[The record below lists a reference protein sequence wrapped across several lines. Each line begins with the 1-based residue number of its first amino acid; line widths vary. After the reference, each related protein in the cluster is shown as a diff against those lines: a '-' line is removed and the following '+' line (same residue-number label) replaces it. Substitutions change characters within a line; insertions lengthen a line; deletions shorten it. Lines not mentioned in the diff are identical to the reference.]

1 MGYPQPPVFKRPSA
15 GTFPEGS
22 YEECQASLDPGVNYF
37 VDPCRDKPYYG
48 GIRGALDRSDF
59 EINPDGEKDEEDKGS
74 FLDSIIKELVI
85 EDLRGSNKADE
96 DVGSIMGGPVSY
108 ALKAKGNA
116 ADMLTKA
123 MGNFGLAKSLI

>member
-1 MGYPQPPVFKRPSA
+1 MPLVEIQTDPPYVLDEIPRTYDFDIFRDF
-15 GTFPEGS
+15 FPES
-22 YEECQASLDPGVNYF
+22 ESEEETFEDV
-37 VDPCRDKPYYG
+37 VKDERD
-48 GIRGALDRSDF
+48 RGA
-59 EINPDGEKDEEDKGS
+59 
-74 FLDSIIKELVI
+74 FLDNIIKELVI
-85 EDLRGSNKADE
+85 RDLAVDNKADE

>member
-1 MGYPQPPVFKRPSA
+1 MSLAPIQTRPPIVLDEIPRTIDPDSFDYERMLREIEYGKDPDEEYDKEVEDAKKR
-15 GTFPEGS
+15 GTF
-22 YEECQASLDPGVNYF
+22 LDNII
-37 VDPCRDKPYYG
+37 REL
-48 GIRGALDRSDF
+48 GIR
-59 EINPDGEKDEEDKGS
+59 
-74 FLDSIIKELVI
+74 
-85 EDLRGSNKADE
+85 DLAVGNKADE

>member
-1 MGYPQPPVFKRPSA
+1 MGYPQPPVFKRPPA

-37 VDPCRDKPYYG
+37 VDPCRDKPYHG
-48 GIRGALDRSDF
+48 GLPEFDLER
-59 EINPDGEKDEEDKGS
+59 DGEKDEEDKGS

-85 EDLRGSNKADE
+85 EDLRSSNKADE
-96 DVGSIMGGPVSY
+96 DVESIMGGPVSY

>member
-1 MGYPQPPVFKRPSA
+1 MSLAPIQTDPPYVMDEIPRTIPPDSFDYERIMREIEFGKDPDEEYDEAVEDEKKR
-15 GTFPEGS
+15 GTF
-22 YEECQASLDPGVNYF
+22 LDNI
-37 VDPCRDKPYYG
+37 
-48 GIRGALDRSDF
+48 IR
-59 EINPDGEKDEEDKGS
+59 
-74 FLDSIIKELVI
+74 ELVI
-85 EDLRGSNKADE
+85 RDLAVGNKADE